1 MHFDAR
7 CIIMIIV
14 LTPHVFECISANSK
28 SAAHISV
35 LICDIQAHIDID
47 IQIHMDMVVGVS
59 VYAHS

>member
-1 MHFDAR
+1 
-7 CIIMIIV
+7 MIIV